1 MKKFFLG
8 LLAFL
13 ALPFMVSA
21 GTIGSLGDLLAVFV
35 SIINALMPFIVALAV
50 LFFVWGAFQ
59 FVASAG
65 DEEKRTE
72 GRNKMIYGIIGIFVM
87 VSVWGLVNLL
97 EGTFGVERGVIGGG
111 GAGQAP
117 DVPVD
122 F

>member
-35 SIINALMPFIVALAV
+35 SIINALMPFIVGLAV
-50 LFFVWGAFQ
+50 LFFVWGVFQ

-97 EGTFGVERGVIGGG
+97 EGTFGVERGIIGEG

>member
-50 LFFVWGAFQ
+50 LFFVWGVFQ

-97 EGTFGVERGVIGGG
+97 EGTFGVERGIIGEG

>member
-35 SIINALMPFIVALAV
+35 SIINALMPFIVGLAV
-50 LFFVWGAFQ
+50 LFFVWGVFQ

>member
-50 LFFVWGAFQ
+50 LFFVWGVFQ